1 MTTIVT
7 PMHGCMHDD
16 IEIIPMT
23 GAVHCTNC
31 GMWWYDA
38 DADTSARSVATS
50 ASANASQH
58 ERANASQHRPILN
71 PDNEPTSEHNQWK
84 EDDNA

>member
-1 MTTIVT
+1 MVTIVT

-16 IEIIPMT
+16 IEIIPLT

-38 DADTSARSVATS
+38 DADM
-50 ASANASQH
+50 
-58 ERANASQHRPILN
+58 PLN

-84 EDDNA
+84 EQD

>member
-16 IEIIPMT
+16 IEIIPVT

-38 DADTSARSVATS
+38 DADASARSVATS
-50 ASANASQH
+50 ASANASQQDTIPTH
-58 ERANASQHRPILN
+58 IYLN
-71 PDNEPTSEHNQWK
+71 PDNEPTSETNQWK

>member
-1 MTTIVT
+1 MATIVT

-16 IEIIPMT
+16 IEIIPVT

-38 DADTSARSVATS
+38 DALPARSVATS
-50 ASANASQH
+50 ANASRQDTY
-58 ERANASQHRPILN
+58 LN
-71 PDNEPTSEHNQWK
+71 PDNEPTSETNQWK
-84 EDDNA
+84 ENGNA

>member
-16 IEIIPMT
+16 IEIIPLT

-38 DADTSARSVATS
+38 DADTSVSEAN
-50 ASANASQH
+50 ASANASRQDTY
-58 ERANASQHRPILN
+58 LN
-71 PDNEPTSEHNQWK
+71 PDNEPTSEHNQWR
-84 EDDNA
+84 EDDNG